1 MSLVLRRRKESPGKR
16 GRAARVGRVLLM
28 GILVAAMFEVAGVS
42 FADHGAKKPRKFNKT
57 IANHSDELFR
67 KGKRVFRHS
76 TFASEGF
83 FGDALQLH
91 KAVVGEEFGGVGP
104 GVSPETALAVGL
116 KVDSTALPK
125 SVKNALKK
133 GEVDLKDPATTVAL
147 LQMDAVV
154 GVKAH
159 FDDEGNATSMGVT
172 CALCHSDVDDSFA
185 PGIGRR
191 LDGWPARDLDV
202 GTILSLSPNLD
213 PVADYLHTD
222 VDTVKTVLTSWGPGK
237 FDAELFLDG
246 KAFRPDGGSAATLLP
261 PAYGLAGVNLHT
273 FTGFGSVP
281 YWNAFVGNLE
291 MHGKGN
297 FYDPRLD
304 DAEQFPLAAEYK
316 LGHVQAS
323 PSEDE
328 ITKHLPA
335 LQYYQLSIPA
345 PEAPAGSF
353 DAAAADRGEM
363 VFNQKAQCAT
373 CHVPPI
379 FTEPGHNIHPP
390 SDIGIDSFQ
399 ADRSPEHGYRTT
411 PLAGLWS
418 HEKGGYYH
426 DGRFKTL
433 GEVVDHYDDFMKL
446 DLTEDE
452 KNDLIQY
459 LMSI

>member
-1 MSLVLRRRKESPGKR
+1 MLERRRKEPPSRR
-16 GRAARVGRVLLM
+16 GRAAKVGRYLLM
-28 GILVAAMFEVAGVS
+28 GLLLAGALEVAGVS
-42 FADHGAKKPRKFNKT
+42 FADTTARKPRRFDAVIETNSEK
-57 IANHSDELFR
+57 LFR
-67 KGKRVFRHS
+67 KGQRVFRHS

-91 KAVVGEEFGGVGP
+91 KAVVGEKFGGVGA

-116 KVDSTALPK
+116 KVDSEALPG
-125 SVKNALKK
+125 SVKKALAA

-159 FDDEGNATSMGVT
+159 FDEDGDATSMGVT

-191 LDGWPARDLDV
+191 LDGWPNRDLDV
-202 GTILSLSPNLD
+202 GTILSLSPNLE

-237 FDAELFLDG
+237 FDAGLFLDG
-246 KAFRPDGGSAATLLP
+246 KAFRPDGSSAATLLP

-304 DAEQFPLAAEYK
+304 DAEQFPLAAEYR
-316 LGHVQAS
+316 LGHVTAS
-323 PSEDE
+323 PSEDV

-335 LQYYQLSIPA
+335 LQFYQLAIPA
-345 PEAPAGSF
+345 PKPPAGSF
-353 DAAAADRGEM
+353 DAEAAARGKV
-363 VFNQKAQCAT
+363 VFNSKAQCAT
-373 CHVPPI
+373 CHVPPL

-411 PLAGLWS
+411 PLKGLWS
-418 HEKGGYYH
+418 HTKGGFYH
-426 DGRFKTL
+426 DGRFETVRD
-433 GEVVDHYDDFMKL
+433 VVDHYDSFMDL
-446 DLTEDE
+446 GLTESE
-452 KNDLIQY
+452 KEDLVQY